1 MPEGMEDAGDEEQQ
15 ESQVEME
22 MRLRL
27 LESALKHVAK
37 LGWSGA
43 ALQAGA
49 NDLGLSRAAAGV
61 VPNGAAGLVEY
72 FVNNCN
78 QRLVDHLEDR
88 ADELGSM
95 RTPQR
100 VRLALQARLEML
112 IPVMDTWPQALAIQ
126 ASPAHMGTML
136 KQRAQLVDD
145 IWHACGDTATDYNWY
160 TKRGLLAA
168 VYAATE
174 LFMITDYSPGYA
186 DTWQSLDRRL
196 ADVKRFGS
204 AATEVRKYS
213 DGLLKSVGSMAV
225 WAQEALVNAQKQRQQ
240 SHPS

>member
-1 MPEGMEDAGDEEQQ
+1 MTACIARGCLCLILTVCLQ
-15 ESQVEME
+15 
-22 MRLRL
+22 
-27 LESALKHVAK
+27 AK

-61 VPNGAAGLVEY
+61 VPNGAAGLVEVTASLAPMTVGAPLLLIIGSPSLQGTPELFIAACYIRLSKACMALQY

-112 IPVMDTWPQALAIQ
+112 IPVMGEPSKSLA
-126 ASPAHMGTML
+126 S
-136 KQRAQLVDD
+136 
-145 IWHACGDTATDYNWY
+145 
-160 TKRGLLAA
+160 
-168 VYAATE
+168 
-174 LFMITDYSPGYA
+174 
-186 DTWQSLDRRL
+186 
-196 ADVKRFGS
+196 
-204 AATEVRKYS
+204 
-213 DGLLKSVGSMAV
+213 
-225 WAQEALVNAQKQRQQ
+225 
-240 SHPS
+240 